1 MDGGVIK
8 PLHIVLL
15 TLMIDAIGIGIV
27 FPILPDLMLRVG
39 AAGTAEGSVWG
50 GVLMAAYAGAQFL
63 FAPVVGGLSDTHGR
77 KPILIAALV
86 LLVVDYVVM
95 ALAGTFWLLLL
106 GRTLAGMSG
115 ATYVTA
121 TAYIADI
128 SKPGDRAANFGLI
141 GAAFGL
147 GFVMGPVIGGLAASI
162 HVTAPFWIAAALS
175 AANVILAIWILPESL
190 APENRRRFG
199 RADLNPFGVIIRA
212 FRVPTL
218 ALPLLLLLVFEFANL
233 VYPTL
238 WAFWLT
244 ALFDWG
250 PPTIGLSLAAY
261 GIGIAVAQVFV
272 IRPLIARVGEGGTL
286 WIGMTCSIV
295 ALTGYSFVG
304 VEWLV
309 FAILPIACLSDMVPA
324 VMTAMAAN
332 RVGEDFQGLVQGV
345 IASLSALAAVVAPL
359 AFTAVFRITADDQG
373 PYFPGAPF
381 LVACILA
388 VAMLPFLPRLIA
400 TSPKSD

>member
-1 MDGGVIK
+1 MVK

-39 AAGTAEGSVWG
+39 AGDTAEGSVWG

-63 FAPVVGGLSDTHGR
+63 FAPVVGGLSDAHGR
-77 KPILIAALV
+77 KPILVVALV
-86 LLVVDYVVM
+86 LLAIDYVIM
-95 ALAGTFWLLLL
+95 AVAGTFWLLLV
-106 GRTLAGMSG
+106 GRTLAGLSG

-128 SKPGDRAANFGLI
+128 SKPEERAANFGLI

-147 GFVMGPVIGGLAASI
+147 GFVMGPVIGGLAATV
-162 HVTAPFWIAAALS
+162 HVTAPFWIAAVLS
-175 AANVILAIWILPESL
+175 AANALLAIWILPESL
-190 APENRRRFG
+190 APENKRRFG
-199 RADLNPFGVIIRA
+199 RADLNPFSVIVRA

-218 ALPLLLLLVFEFANL
+218 ALPLVLIVVFEFANL

-238 WAFWLT
+238 WAFWLK

-250 PPTIGLSLAAY
+250 PAAIGLSLAAY
-261 GIGIAVAQVFV
+261 GVGVAIAQGLV
-272 IRPLIARVGEGGTL
+272 IRPLIARFGEGGTL
-286 WIGMTCSIV
+286 WIGMACAVT
-295 ALTGYSFVG
+295 AFTGYGFTG
-304 VEWLV
+304 AEWLV

-332 RVGEDFQGLVQGV
+332 RVGEDVQGLVQGV
-345 IASLSALAAVVAPL
+345 IASLSALAAIAAPL
-359 AFTAVFRITADDQG
+359 AFTAVFRVTADADG
-373 PYFPGAPF
+373 VFFPGAAY
-381 LVACILA
+381 LTAGVLA
-388 VAMLPFLPRLIA
+388 VAMLPFLPRLIRA
-400 TSPKSD
+400 SPKSLQA